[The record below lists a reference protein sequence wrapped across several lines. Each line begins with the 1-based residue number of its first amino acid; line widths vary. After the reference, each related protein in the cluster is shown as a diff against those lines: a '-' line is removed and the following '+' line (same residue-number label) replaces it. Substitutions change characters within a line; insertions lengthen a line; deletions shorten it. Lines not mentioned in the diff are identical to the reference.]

1 MSRNWREHISV
12 NPKVMYGKPVIKGTR
27 VPVDLITE
35 KLAAGE
41 SFEDLLS
48 AYPHVKMEQLL
59 ACLAYVTDL
68 IRNEESILTA
78 A

>member
-1 MSRNWREHISV
+1 MDWRKHISI
-12 NPKVMYGKPVIKGTR
+12 NPKILYGKPVIAGTR

-41 SFEDLLS
+41 SFEQLLS
-48 AYPHVKMEQLL
+48 AYPHITREQLL
-59 ACLAYVTDL
+59 ACFSYVTDL
-68 IRNEESILTA
+68 LRNEEAILTA